1 MAQYPE
7 PKDYPKNKFPKVI
20 DGIDNFQKNSKDFLT
35 DLFCFILIFSK
46 RCPRCKSV
54 YDAHSIIKSFL
65 PLNTLNSQ
73 GKSKI
78 ANLITNYLGAKQTN
92 NFIQCNCGYKGYL
105 IEETEFYNTP
115 NYLIV
120 DLGESSKIV
129 FDTQISLSDH
139 TKIAKQYKLYAA
151 INKCGDNNSD
161 VKYVCLI
168 SEKEEG
174 QEIWKY
180 YEGNLIEK
188 SGNEGLEMGTP
199 SCAIYKKL

>member
-35 DLFCFILIFSK
+35 DLFCLILIFSK
-46 RCPRCKSV
+46 RRPRCKSV

-139 TKIAKQYKLYAA
+139 TEMAKRYKLYAA

-161 VKYVCLI
+161 AKYVCLI